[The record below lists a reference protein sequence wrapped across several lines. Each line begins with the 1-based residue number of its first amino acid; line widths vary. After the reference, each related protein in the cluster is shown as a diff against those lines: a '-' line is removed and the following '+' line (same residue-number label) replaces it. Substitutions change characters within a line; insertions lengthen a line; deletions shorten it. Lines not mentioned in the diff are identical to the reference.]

1 MLDNYNT
8 VSNLLGYGSV
18 TRVIEPSAVQSGI
31 SDFFKVVGFS
41 LTFLRGSSILSGYI
55 GIACMFLGAMRYYFT
70 VFSRSDIDSMRYAKV
85 KVQDL
90 YLRLLILI
98 KRAFK

>member
-1 MLDNYNT
+1 MCDNYNT

-18 TRVIEPSAVQSGI
+18 TRVIDPSSVQSGI

-55 GIACMFLGAMRYYFT
+55 GIACMFFRGNAFLFHRFFTFRYRF
-70 VFSRSDIDSMRYAKV
+70 YA
-85 KVQDL
+85 
-90 YLRLLILI
+90 LRQG
-98 KRAFK
+98 

>member
-18 TRVIEPSAVQSGI
+18 TRAIDPSVVQSGI
-31 SDFFKVVGFS
+31 SDFFKVGWVFS
-41 LTFLRGSSILSGYI
+41 SVSQTTLHPVRIYRV
-55 GIACMFLGAMRYYFT
+55 ACMFFRGIRFYFT
-70 VFSRSDIDSMRYAKV
+70 VFSRSDIDSMCYTKV
-85 KVQDL
+85 KVQEL